1 MSIIRQRIIDSI
13 NVKKELL
20 NNEGLIDMVGSVS
33 EAIVKTIKNGGKIVL
48 CGNGGSASD
57 ALHFAGE
64 IVGRFQKE
72 RNPWPAVVLN
82 ADVATLTAIAND
94 YGYDDAFA
102 RQAKAHLT
110 SKDVFVGISTS
121 GNSTNVIRAVEV
133 AKGIGANTVAFLGKD
148 GGQLAKMVDYPIVV
162 PCNTTARVQESHI
175 MLIHI
180 ICELVEERLN

>member
-33 EAIVKTIKNGGKIVL
+33 EAIVKTINNGGKIVL